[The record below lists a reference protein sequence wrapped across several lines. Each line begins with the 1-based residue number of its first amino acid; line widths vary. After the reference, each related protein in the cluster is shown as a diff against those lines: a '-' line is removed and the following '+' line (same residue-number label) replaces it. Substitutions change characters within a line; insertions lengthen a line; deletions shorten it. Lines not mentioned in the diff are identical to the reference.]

1 MAKLLNHTIDGKMF
15 IIILMYAYAKSCVRV
30 GQFNSELFCS
40 NIGVREGE
48 NLLPLLFALCPNDLT
63 ESIAHAYNGLDV

>member
-1 MAKLLNHTIDGKMF
+1 
-15 IIILMYAYAKSCVRV
+15 MYAYAKSCVRV

-48 NLLPLLFALCPNDLT
+48 NLSPLLFALCPNDLT